1 MDETLFL
8 NDIYECSCWIHK
20 NRITLCKII
29 YIWKT
34 FICNHPITS
43 TLLLI
48 IEYFMESLSCVLIG
62 TKGVFILHVVKSRVN
77 NAHAQVHV
85 MCRAS
90 HLSSP
95 IIDVKNK

>member
-1 MDETLFL
+1 
-8 NDIYECSCWIHK
+8 
-20 NRITLCKII
+20 
-29 YIWKT
+29 
-34 FICNHPITS
+34 
-43 TLLLI
+43 
-48 IEYFMESLSCVLIG
+48 MESLSCVLIG